1 MEKHFRV
8 ERDTLGSI
16 KVPKDAYFGAQTM
29 RAIENF
35 SISGHAQH
43 FEFIQAYAV
52 VKKAAAIANI
62 KLGKLD
68 RRLGIA
74 IIKAAE
80 EIVEG
85 GFRYEFLIDIF
96 QAGAGTCTNMNLNEV
111 IANRANELLGGKKGD
126 YHPIH
131 PNDHVN
137 MSQSTNDTYHTAI
150 HIAAYKSIRQ
160 FLLPELEALEND
172 LDRKAKEFSRIL
184 KGGRT
189 HMRDAVPL
197 TLGQEFSGYVS
208 AVSHAIKRLEN
219 ISDSLRELSIGGTA
233 VGTGLNARNG
243 YAEIAV
249 HEINNMVRLGFR
261 KSLNF
266 FNASQ
271 NQNVEAEVSGG
282 LKTIA
287 ITLNKIANDFILLSS
302 GPGTGL
308 NEIILPPVQPGSS
321 IMPGKINPTMPE
333 MLNMVCFK
341 VIGNDA
347 TITEAARSGQLELNV
362 YTPVIAYHLLDSI
375 NILSNGIRIF
385 RKKCVQG
392 IVANEKRIREHLEKN
407 SMIATA
413 LAPLIGH
420 EKAAEVIRMS
430 YDKNIPVRDIILKM
444 KLVSKEKL
452 NRLLDYR
459 KLTRPE

>member
-1 MEKHFRV
+1 MEKHFRI
-8 ERDTLGSI
+8 ERDSLGSI

-35 SISGHAQH
+35 SVSHITQH

-68 RRLGIA
+68 RKLGIP

-80 EIVEG
+80 EIIEG
-85 GFRYEFLIDIF
+85 GFRYDFLVDIF
-96 QAGAGTCTNMNLNEV
+96 QAGAGTSTNMNVNEV

-126 YHPIH
+126 YSPIH

-137 MSQSTNDTYHTAI
+137 MSQSTNDTYHATI
-150 HIAAYKSIRQ
+150 HIAVYKTIKQS
-160 FLLPELEALEND
+160 LLPELESLQND
-172 LDRKAKEFSRIL
+172 LEKKAKEFHSIV
-184 KGGRT
+184 KVGRT
-189 HMRDAVPL
+189 HMQDALPI

-208 AVSHAIKRLEN
+208 AVAHAVKRVDT
-219 ISDSLRELSIGGTA
+219 ISDPLRELAIGGTA
-233 VGTGLNARNG
+233 VGTGVNAGKKYPDLVIN
-243 YAEIAV
+243 
-249 HEINNMVRLGFR
+249 EINNITKLDFR

-271 NQNVEAEVSGG
+271 NQNVEAEVSAA
-282 LKTIA
+282 LKTVA

-302 GPGTGL
+302 GPNAGF
-308 NEIILPPVQPGSS
+308 NEIILPAVQPGSS
-321 IMPGKINPTMPE
+321 IMPGKVNPTIPE

-341 VIGNDA
+341 VIGNDI

-375 NILSNGIRIF
+375 NILTNGVRIF

-392 IVANEKRIREHLEKN
+392 VKVNEKKIKEYLEN
-407 SMIATA
+407 NPIIATA
-413 LAPLIGH
+413 LAPIIGY
-420 EKAAEVIRMS
+420 EKTAEVIKLS
-430 YDKNIPVRDIILKM
+430 YEKNISVRDLIIKM
-444 KLVSKEKL
+444 KLIPKEKL
-452 NRLLDYR
+452 DKLFDYK
-459 KLTRPE
+459 KLVNPD